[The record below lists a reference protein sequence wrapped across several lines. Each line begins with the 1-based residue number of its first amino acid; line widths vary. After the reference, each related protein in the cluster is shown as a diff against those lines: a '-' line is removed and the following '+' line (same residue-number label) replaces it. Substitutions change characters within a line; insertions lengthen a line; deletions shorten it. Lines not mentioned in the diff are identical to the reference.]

1 MQNPSKDPSKNPVPK
16 KNILRFVLALLF
28 IPTVIYIWILFQVVQ
43 HAETSSA
50 KVSDTILVLG
60 SRSYVN
66 GRYNPCLLARV
77 TQGVRLLQSK
87 MAPQMIVSGGND
99 VEDGINEAETM
110 RKMALELGVLPEQI
124 IMENKSSST
133 RENMVFSLEVMKKRG
148 FKTAIITSDPF
159 HLWRAGLLAQKLE
172 LNHTLSPAL
181 DSLCWT
187 RGEYRTKFVLREG
200 FAVIDNF
207 FKGFL

>member
-1 MQNPSKDPSKNPVPK
+1 MKNPSKNPALK
-16 KNILRFVLALLF
+16 KNILRFVVALLGLF
-28 IPTVIYIWILFQVVQ
+28 LLIYIWILLQVVQ
-43 HAETSSA
+43 HAETSS
-50 KVSDTILVLG
+50 VEPSDVILVLG

-77 TQGVRLLQSK
+77 AQGVRLLQSK
-87 MAPQMIVSGGND
+87 MAPQIIVSGGND

-133 RENMVFSLEVMKKRG
+133 RENMVFSLEIMKKRG
-148 FKTAIITSDPF
+148 FKTAIITTDPF
-159 HLWRAGLLAQKLE
+159 HLWRAGVLAQKLE

-187 RGEYRTKFVLREG
+187 RANYRTKFVLREG
-200 FAVIDNF
+200 FAVMDNF

>member
-1 MQNPSKDPSKNPVPK
+1 MKTQPLKPQPLK
-16 KNILRFVLALLF
+16 KKILGIMLVLLSILS
-28 IPTVIYIWILFQVVQ
+28 VIYLWILFQVVQ

-50 KVSDTILVLG
+50 HVSDVIVVLG
-60 SRSYVN
+60 SRSYLN

-77 TQGVRLLQSK
+77 AQGVRLLKSK
-87 MAPQMIVSGGND
+87 LAPQMIVSGGND

-110 RKMALELGVLPEQI
+110 RKMALELGALPEQI
-124 IMENKSSST
+124 LVENQSSST
-133 RENMVFSLEVMKKRG
+133 RENMVFSLEIMKKRG

-159 HLWRAGLLAQKLE
+159 HVWRAGLLAQQLE
-172 LNHTLSPAL
+172 INHTLSPAL

-187 RGEYRTKFVLREG
+187 RADYRAKFVLREG
-200 FAVIDNF
+200 FAVMDNF